1 MRFLPGNEKKQE
13 LKLTFKNMLDV
24 KIIRDEPEMVKEKI
38 SLKGVKA
45 EVIDEFLEADEKWRE
60 LVSKRDEAKARQ
72 KILGEEKKIEEAKK
86 IKETIQEFEPQIE
99 ELAEKRA
106 LLLEKIPNL
115 PDDSVTVGRD
125 DSENPVLKEV
135 GEKTKFDFEPKDYME
150 IAEKLNLIDT
160 KQAGKIA
167 GSRFGYLFNEAV
179 LLEFSLVR
187 LAFDTLLKEGFIPVV
202 PPVMI
207 REEFYRGMG
216 RLAGDQKDE
225 RYYLKNDDLFLVGSA
240 EHTIGPIHAD
250 DTILEKDLPRR
261 YVGFSTC
268 FRREAGS
275 YGKDT
280 KGILRVHQFDKV
292 EMFSF
297 SLPEKS
303 KEEHKFLLSMQEEL
317 VGKLKLPYRIVEIC
331 TGDMGWTDAKAYDV
345 ETWMPSQNK
354 YRETNSCSNT
364 TDFQSRGINAR
375 YRKVDGTGVEYLH
388 MLNATGFAIGRMIIA
403 IIENYQTKEGFV
415 KVPEVLQPY
424 VGKEI
429 IAY

>member
-1 MRFLPGNEKKQE
+1 
-13 LKLTFKNMLDV
+13 MLDI
-24 KIIRDEPEMVKEKI
+24 KIIRDEPEMVKGKI

-60 LVSKRDEAKARQ
+60 LVSKRDEAKAKQ
-72 KILGEEKKIEEAKK
+72 KILGEEKKIEEAKEMK
-86 IKETIQEFEPQIE
+86 TLIQKFEPQIE

-160 KQAGKIA
+160 KQAGKIS

-179 LLEFSLVR
+179 LLEFGLVR
-187 LAFDTLLKEGFIPVV
+187 LAFDTLLEEGFIPVV

-250 DTILEKDLPRR
+250 DTLLEKDLPRR

-303 KEEHKFLLSMQEEL
+303 KEEHKFLLSMQEKL
-317 VGKLKLPYRIVEIC
+317 VQKLKLPYRVVEIC

-375 YRKVDGTGVEYLH
+375 YKKADGTGVEYLH
-388 MLNATGFAIGRMIIA
+388 MLNATGFAVGRMIIA

-429 IAY
+429 ISR

>member
-1 MRFLPGNEKKQE
+1 
-13 LKLTFKNMLDV
+13 MLDI
-24 KIIRDEPEMVKEKI
+24 KILRDEPEMVKEKI
-38 SLKGVKA
+38 SLKRVKT
-45 EVIDEFLEADEKWRE
+45 EVVDEFLEADKKWRE
-60 LVSKRDEAKARQ
+60 LVLKRDEAKAKQ

-86 IKETIQEFEPQIE
+86 IKTIIQELEPQIE
-99 ELAEKRA
+99 ELALKRDI
-106 LLLEKIPNL
+106 LLEKIPNL

-160 KQAGKIA
+160 KQAGKIV

-179 LLEFSLVR
+179 LLEFGLVR
-187 LAFDTLLKEGFIPVV
+187 LAFDTLLKEGFSPVV

-240 EHTIGPIHAD
+240 EHTIGPIHAGD
-250 DTILEKDLPRR
+250 ILEEKDLPKR

-280 KGILRVHQFDKV
+280 KGILRVHQFDKI

-317 VGKLKLPYRIVEIC
+317 VLKLKLPYRVVEIC

-364 TDFQSRGINAR
+364 TDFQSRGISAR
-375 YRKVDGTGVEYLH
+375 YKKADGSGVEYLH

-403 IIENYQTKEGFV
+403 IIENYQTKDGFV

-429 IAY
+429 ISR